1 MNRNIWFYLLF
12 ETKVLK
18 VDLYFLS
25 RQKSILYKTMY
36 EISRLLLF
44 CFIMNIE
51 NDGNDLPSLRSKLK
65 LNIFRFRK
73 KYDN

>member
-1 MNRNIWFYLLF
+1 MNRNIWFHLVF

-25 RQKSILYKTMY
+25 HQKSILYKTMY

-44 CFIMNIE
+44 CFIMNGE
-51 NDGNDLPSLRSKLK
+51 NDDNDLPSLRSKLK
-65 LNIFRFRK
+65 LNIFRFGK